1 MKESVMEAALN
12 VTSQTWDQ
20 EVLKSPDAVM
30 VDFWAV
36 WCGPCRALAPV
47 VEDLAKEYTGRL
59 NVRKLNTDEN
69 VDIASQ
75 YQIMGIPTL
84 LFFKNGQV
92 VDKVVGV
99 APRNQL
105 KEKIEGVLAK
115 K

>member
-1 MKESVMEAALN
+1 MEAALN

-20 EVLKSPDAVM
+20 EVLKSPDVVM

-47 VEDLAKEYTGRL
+47 VEDIAKEYTGKL

-69 VDIASQ
+69 VDVASR

-99 APRNQL
+99 APKNQI
-105 KEKIEGVLAK
+105 KEKIDAIMK